1 MTKEEL
7 REKADKIIDDICFGA
22 KEFSEK
28 KCFVPVCAAA
38 VLAVAVLIIAI
49 FSITGGTD
57 NGKAAAEFSMPA
69 AAGFEG
75 RIAEMKKSGV
85 SVTLRISDIRKKD
98 GTSTSL
104 TYKSDYAQKYI
115 VADLIITNKSKNDI
129 CVYDMFNCGTV
140 LASLKDTSSKYD
152 ENDCMSMGDLYDKE
166 SGEMIRDKEIIVP
179 KYGTAEVTL
188 CYSFPASRINDIN
201 YLLFCEP
208 YSDGV
213 GMKWEVAGIGKPYLA
228 FKLDNEQ
235 LFPEIIQGDEPDKTA
250 ETVQT
255 TTYISPYPTTK
266 ISSDDAALAMF
277 SSDCYE
283 LSLEVSGKGD
293 LKNDLS
299 VVHSGYT
306 YSMDGPAI
314 IGSVPEICIDGDSS
328 EIDRI
333 KLFFKI
339 DDSLKENT
347 LGSYALYSDEF
358 KGIKRFNVFMYF
370 EDMNML
376 MPIETFCDEA
386 TNTVWAESDSAGT
399 YALLDM
405 ELWLDSLG
413 VSPSEYNE

>member
-1 MTKEEL
+1 MTKEEI

-22 KEFSEK
+22 KELSEK
-28 KCFVPVCAAA
+28 KYFIPVCAAV
-38 VLAVAVLIIAI
+38 VLAVAVLIIVISAI
-49 FSITGGTD
+49 AGGTE
-57 NGKAAAEFSMPA
+57 NGSSAAEFSTPA

-85 SVTLRISDIRKKD
+85 SVALRISDIRKED

-115 VADLIITNKSKNDI
+115 VADLLITNKSKKDI
-129 CVYDMFNCGTV
+129 PVYKDFFESGTV

-152 ENDCMSMGDLYDKE
+152 ENDCMSMGELYDKE
-166 SGEMIRDKEIIVP
+166 SGEKITDKEIVVP

-213 GMKWEVAGIGKPYLA
+213 GMKWEVAGIGKPYIA
-228 FKLDNEQ
+228 FKLDNSQ
-235 LFPEIIQGDEPDKTA
+235 LFPEVVQGDEPEETA
-250 ETVQT
+250 ETAKT
-255 TTYISPYPTTK
+255 SGYISPYPTTL
-266 ISSDDAALAMF
+266 IRPTDAALAMF
-277 SSDCYE
+277 SSDGYE
-283 LSLEVSGKGD
+283 LSLEVAGKGD
-293 LKNDLS
+293 IKNDLS
-299 VVHSGYT
+299 VVYSGY
-306 YSMDGPAI
+306 SNSVDGPAI
-314 IGSVPEICIDGDSS
+314 IGSVPEIRTDSS
-328 EIDRI
+328 EIDII
-333 KLFFKI
+333 KLYFKI

-347 LGSYALYSDEF
+347 LGTYALYSDEF

-370 EDMNML
+370 EDTNML

-399 YALLDM
+399 YALIDM

-413 VSPSEYNE
+413 VSPTEYNE

>member
-1 MTKEEL
+1 MTKEEI

-28 KCFVPVCAAA
+28 KCFVPVCAAV
-38 VLAVAVLIIAI
+38 VLAVAVLIIVTV
-49 FSITGGTD
+49 SIAGGSGD
-57 NGKAAAEFSMPA
+57 GKTAAEFSTPA
-69 AAGFEG
+69 AAGFED
-75 RIAEMKKSGV
+75 RITQMKKSGV
-85 SVTLRISDIRKKD
+85 SVTLRISDIRKED

-104 TYKSDYAQKYI
+104 TYKSDYARKDI
-115 VADLIITNKSKNDI
+115 VADLLITNKSKNDI
-129 CVYDMFNCGTV
+129 SVYKDMFESGTV
-140 LASLKDTSSKYD
+140 LASLKDVSSKYD
-152 ENDCMSMGDLYDKE
+152 DNDCMSMGQLYDKE
-166 SGEMIRDKEIIVP
+166 SGELIDDTEIIVP
-179 KYGTAEVTL
+179 KNGTAEVTL

-208 YSDGV
+208 YYDGV
-213 GMKWEVAGIGKPYLA
+213 GMKWEIAGVGKPYIA
-228 FKLDNEQ
+228 FKLDNEL
-235 LFPEIIQGDEPDKTA
+235 LFPEVTQGDEPEETA

-255 TTYISPYPTTK
+255 TTYVSPYPTTK
-266 ISSDDAALAMF
+266 IKSTDAALLMF

-283 LSLEVSGKGD
+283 LSLEVAGKGD
-293 LKNDLS
+293 FKNDLS

-306 YSMDGPAI
+306 YSIDNSAI
-314 IGSVPEICIDGDSS
+314 VGSVPEICADGCD
-328 EIDRI
+328 IDRI
-333 KLFFKI
+333 KLYFKL

-347 LGSYALYSDEF
+347 LGTYALYSDEF